1 MNNSTA
7 SRKLFLRKFA
17 RDELRIADN
26 APLSKIL
33 NELNMTE
40 DEFYP
45 AMERLVQFRKNE
57 MILLNSKK
65 AQKKEQL
72 KEKRAVA
79 YKKRVAK
86 KNVSKLVGSYIRSF
100 NVSVYEFLRE
110 SLKNHLGKN
119 VLVTGIFRDTSEAPE
134 SHDYTLPAS
143 VKSLSQYIARNY
155 YDLHHFRKDSDEDRL
170 KPGDSLVVMEG
181 TNINGDA
188 GMQSFADGPTNCMLT
203 PIKQWAQDKLNDA
216 KGKSTILRYITLG
229 NKIEDLVKTYST
241 GVPQDKIKEIC
252 NKLNISISV
261 SLPFQKNPY
270 ICERPDTK
278 TLTSF
283 KFLNPR
289 HNHVEEIIDLKNEII
304 VTPVKLGEIIE
315 ECQRTGTDYY
325 YTKNNRHIN
334 VVYTQGAVY
343 RLSHKYADFIHEFEI
358 KYNIASWKI
367 DAVKNPEL
375 TRFLTNS
382 CHYNCCMDFR
392 DVTDIGNCKKDLEMS
407 LKSLSEKYEDFVKQI
422 NTYMHPRIYSYKS
435 LIGMSYYFFSNTY
448 EDQLME
454 STYENEFN
462 ESSNTTQPSKKR
474 TSHILKNQPKITNFI
489 VNDVMETKPEVN
501 TVACDCVKLYPLGIS
516 YKEFAESSDE
526 YIKTLRNPFI
536 LMLKQYHKGT
546 YTKKLADTRE
556 EYNDTVRRITCY
568 YKQKCNMLMDLHEF
582 NTPESTEVKHIDQE
596 KCYKNFHTCKF
607 YDGFLTRITDFRVT
621 DKIEAPGIY
630 QITDICITNEK
641 FKRYNDFLHLYENGN
656 SYPHPALNFLSTM
669 GTFKILGGC
678 WGMTDDLDMDFKIDA
693 WSEVKDGLTCLERT
707 TFTDKDEGVPFYSKY
722 IGACNSIAYERSY
735 YLRGTEATA
744 QIIRG
749 NVDCEVDRFTQNNED
764 ADALLPIRVSSKKH
778 KVMHLSH
785 VTAFILEYARLNI
798 IEQLMNMKFEQIL
811 RVNSDGIY
819 FQGETP
825 ELCNNY
831 RVKPSDCFNQN
842 TGKFTTY
849 SDTDRFTSSTFFTD
863 DNIAPYEFGACRSF
877 FRTELAVGG
886 GGSGKTHFNLMDKG
900 QVNRMYVAPTWKL
913 ARNKQEEYGCSVGTH
928 ASLLNFDPTNN
939 PFANASVLIID
950 EVSMMTNEE
959 KTQIIEYYHSH
970 KLIFCG
976 DIHHQIPYV
985 TSFKP
990 VNSTVFNIQE
1000 LDNIMEFNS
1009 DYRAKCEKLKD
1020 LKQVIRDLIDMHI
1033 HTPPKEL
1040 LRKFN
1045 SIAEQDLI
1053 TRYTVNDMVLCCSNK
1068 RKDEFRDL
1076 LKGNKYYITK
1086 TTNKYSCGDIIITNE
1101 DIPKEFFPERRHAF
1115 TVHSIQGETCRTNL
1129 YISPEIMDMRMFYT
1143 AVSRAQT
1150 YDQIFIIR
1158 D

>member
-17 RDELRIADN
+17 RDDLRLADN

-40 DEFYP
+40 AEFYP

-57 MILLNSKK
+57 LALKNSKTLM
-65 AQKKEQL
+65 KKEQQ
-72 KEKRAVA
+72 KEKRRVA
-79 YKKRVAK
+79 YQKRVAK
-86 KNVSKLVGSYIRSF
+86 KKDVANKVLG
-100 NVSVYEFLRE
+100 VYTVTDDNRGFLF
-110 SLKNHLGKN
+110 LYNTLANYKGKN
-119 VLVTGIFRDTSEAPE
+119 ILVKSVPVDTSVASEIQTY
-134 SHDYTLPAS
+134 SLPS
-143 VKSLSQYIARNY
+143 NSKEFNHYVKDLWEKH
-155 YDLHHFRKDSDEDRL
+155 YDFRKNSEDDQL
-170 KPGDSLVVMEG
+170 KRGDSLVVMQG
-181 TNINGDA
+181 YAINGDA
-188 GMQSFADGPTNCMLT
+188 GQQSFADGPTNCMLT
-203 PIKQWAQDKLNDA
+203 PIKQWAKDKLNEA
-216 KGKSTILRYITLG
+216 KGKSSRERYVTLG
-229 NKIEDLVKTYST
+229 NKIEDLLKTYST

-252 NKLNISISV
+252 NKLNICITV

-278 TLTSF
+278 TLTTF

-343 RLSHKYADFIHEFEI
+343 RLSHTYADFIQEFEI
-358 KYNIASWKI
+358 EYNIASWKI
-367 DAVKNPEL
+367 DALKNPEL

-382 CHYNCCMDFR
+382 CHYNCCMDLNV
-392 DVTDIGNCKKDLEMS
+392 D
-407 LKSLSEKYEDFVKQI
+407 
-422 NTYMHPRIYSYKS
+422 
-435 LIGMSYYFFSNTY
+435 
-448 EDQLME
+448 
-454 STYENEFN
+454 
-462 ESSNTTQPSKKR
+462 
-474 TSHILKNQPKITNFI
+474 TS
-489 VNDVMETKPEVN
+489 
-501 TVACDCVKLYPLGIS
+501 
-516 YKEFAESSDE
+516 
-526 YIKTLRNPFI
+526 RNP
-536 LMLKQYHKGT
+536 LRGAL
-546 YTKKLADTRE
+546 
-556 EYNDTVRRITCY
+556 
-568 YKQKCNMLMDLHEF
+568 
-582 NTPESTEVKHIDQE
+582 VKHIDQE
-596 KCYKNFHTCKF
+596 KCYKNFHTCEF

-621 DKIEAPGIY
+621 DKIQSTGIY
-630 QITDICITNEK
+630 QITDICITNEQ
-641 FKRYNDFLHLYENGN
+641 FKRYNDFLHLYENMN
-656 SYPHPALNFLSTM
+656 SYPSPALHFLETV

-678 WGMTDDLDMDFKIDA
+678 WGMTDDLNMNFT
-693 WSEVKDGLTCLERT
+693 SLQMS
-707 TFTDKDEGVPFYSKY
+707 TFTDTDEKVPFYSKY
-722 IGACNSIAYERSY
+722 FGACNSIAYEKSY

-749 NVDCEVDRFTQNNED
+749 NVDCEVKRFTTPIDDKDPTQ
-764 ADALLPIRVSSKKH
+764 LLPIRVRSKKH

-831 RVKPSDCFNQN
+831 RVKPSDCFNQD

-849 SDTDRFTSSTFFTD
+849 SDTDRFTSSTFFAD
-863 DNIAPYEFGACRSF
+863 DNLAPYEFGACRSF

-900 QVNRMYVAPTWKL
+900 QVNPMYVAPTWKL

-950 EVSMMTNEE
+950 EVSMMTDEE
-959 KTQIIEYYHSH
+959 KTQIIKYYHSH

-976 DIHHQIPYV
+976 DINHQIPYV

-990 VNSTVFNIQE
+990 PKSTVFNMDG
-1000 LDNIMEFNS
+1000 LDNIMEFAS
-1009 DYRAKCEKLKD
+1009 DYRAKCEKLRD
-1020 LKQVIRDLIDMHI
+1020 LKELIRDMIDCHVR
-1033 HTPPKEL
+1033 TPPAEL

-1045 SIAEQDLI
+1045 SIAETDLVKQ
-1053 TRYTVNDMVLCCSNK
+1053 YTVHDMVLCCSNK

-1086 TTNKYSCGDIIITNE
+1086 TTNKYSCGDIIITDE

-1150 YDQIFIIR
+1150 HDQIFIIR

>member
-1 MNNSTA
+1 MNTSTA

-17 RDELRIADN
+17 RDDLRLADN

-40 DEFYP
+40 AEFYP

-203 PIKQWAQDKLNDA
+203 PIKQWAQDKLNEA
-216 KGKSTILRYITLG
+216 KGKSTKERYVTIS
-229 NKIEDLVKTYST
+229 NKIDDLIKTYST

-289 HNHVEEIIDLKNEII
+289 HNHVDEIIDLKNEII

-334 VVYTQGAVY
+334 AVYTQGAVY
-343 RLSHKYADFIHEFEI
+343 ILSHTYSDFIHAFEI
-358 KYNIASWKI
+358 EYNIASWKI
-367 DAVKNPEL
+367 DALKNPEL

-382 CHYNCCMDFR
+382 CHYNCCMDLNV
-392 DVTDIGNCKKDLEMS
+392 DTSI
-407 LKSLSEKYEDFVKQI
+407 
-422 NTYMHPRIYSYKS
+422 HPLRGA
-435 LIGMSYYFFSNTY
+435 L
-448 EDQLME
+448 
-454 STYENEFN
+454 
-462 ESSNTTQPSKKR
+462 
-474 TSHILKNQPKITNFI
+474 
-489 VNDVMETKPEVN
+489 VN
-501 TVACDCVKLYPLGIS
+501 
-516 YKEFAESSDE
+516 
-526 YIKTLRNPFI
+526 
-536 LMLKQYHKGT
+536 
-546 YTKKLADTRE
+546 
-556 EYNDTVRRITCY
+556 
-568 YKQKCNMLMDLHEF
+568 
-582 NTPESTEVKHIDQE
+582 HIDQE
-596 KCYKNFHTCKF
+596 KCYMNFYTCKF
-607 YDGFLTRITDFRVT
+607 YDGFLTRITDFRET

-630 QITDICITNEK
+630 QITDICITNEQ
-641 FKRYNDFLHLYENGN
+641 FKRYNDVLHLYENMN
-656 SYPHPALNFLSTM
+656 SYPHPALNFLKTV

-678 WGMTDDLDMDFKIDA
+678 WGMEDYLDMDFT
-693 WSEVKDGLTCLERT
+693 SLQMS
-707 TFTDKDEGVPFYSKY
+707 TFTDTDEGVPFYSKY

-735 YLRGTEATA
+735 YIRGTEATA
-744 QIIRG
+744 QIIRK
-749 NVDCEVDRFTQNNED
+749 NMDCEVDDNKVVRFSTPSDDNPT
-764 ADALLPIRVSSKKH
+764 ALLPIRVRSKKH

-831 RVKPSDCFNQN
+831 RVKPSKCFKQD

-849 SDTDRFTSSTFFTD
+849 SDTDRFTSSTFFAD
-863 DNIAPYEFGACRSF
+863 DNLTPYEFGPFRKF
-877 FRTELAVGG
+877 YRTELATGG
-886 GGSGKTHFNLMDKG
+886 GGSGKTHYNLMDRG
-900 QVNRMYVAPTWKL
+900 HVNPMYVAPTWKL

-950 EVSMMTNEE
+950 EVSMMTDEE
-959 KTQIIEYYHSH
+959 KMQIMEYYHSH

-985 TSFKP
+985 PSFKP
-990 VNSTVFNIQE
+990 ENSCVFSE
-1000 LDNIMEFNS
+1000 RHGFDHVVKFTS
-1009 DYRAKCEKLKD
+1009 DYRATCEKLRD
-1020 LKQVIRDLIDMHI
+1020 LKQVIRDLIDMGVRN
-1033 HTPPKEL
+1033 PSNEL

-1045 SIAEQDLI
+1045 SITEQDLI
-1053 TRYTVNDMVLCCSNK
+1053 KRYTVHDMVLCCSNK

-1086 TTNKYSCGDIIITNE
+1086 TTNKYSCGDIIIT
-1101 DIPKEFFPERRHAF
+1101 DDVIPAEFFPERRHAF

-1143 AVSRAQT
+1143 AISRAQT

>member
-17 RDELRIADN
+17 RDELRLPDN

-33 NELNMTE
+33 SELNMTE

-45 AMERLVQFRKNE
+45 NMERLVQFRKNE
-57 MILLNSKK
+57 LIIKQGK
-65 AQKKEQL
+65 TAQKKEQQ
-72 KEKRAVA
+72 KEKRRGA
-79 YKKRVAK
+79 YLKRVAK
-86 KNVSKLVGSYIRSF
+86 KKTPKVLGSYIMPPLGGG
-100 NVSVYEFLRE
+100 YAFLKE
-110 SLKNHLGKN
+110 SLINHLGKN
-119 VLVTGIFRDTSEAPE
+119 VLVTGIFRDIFEAPE
-134 SHDYTLPAS
+134 SHDYNLPAS
-143 VKSLSQYIARNY
+143 VKLLSQYIGRIY
-155 YDLHHFRKDSDEDRL
+155 YDLYHFRKDSDTDKL
-170 KPGDSLVVMEG
+170 KAGDSLVVMEG
-181 TNINGDA
+181 SAINGDA
-188 GMQSFADGPTNCMLT
+188 GIQSFADGPTNCMLT
-203 PIKQWAQDKLNDA
+203 PIKQWAQDKLNEA
-216 KGKSTILRYITLG
+216 KGESTKERYVTIS
-229 NKIEDLVKTYST
+229 NKIDELIKIYST

-252 NKLNISISV
+252 NKLKICITV
-261 SLPFQKNPY
+261 SLPFQRNPY

-278 TLTSF
+278 TLTTF

-304 VTPVKLGEIIE
+304 VSTVKLGEIIE

-334 VVYTQGAVY
+334 AVYTQGAVY
-343 RLSHKYADFIHEFEI
+343 ILSHTYADFIHAFEI
-358 KYNIASWKI
+358 EYNIASWKI
-367 DAVKNPEL
+367 DALKNPEL

-382 CHYNCCMDFR
+382 CHYNCCMDLNV
-392 DVTDIGNCKKDLEMS
+392 DTSI
-407 LKSLSEKYEDFVKQI
+407 
-422 NTYMHPRIYSYKS
+422 HPLRGA
-435 LIGMSYYFFSNTY
+435 L
-448 EDQLME
+448 
-454 STYENEFN
+454 
-462 ESSNTTQPSKKR
+462 
-474 TSHILKNQPKITNFI
+474 
-489 VNDVMETKPEVN
+489 VN
-501 TVACDCVKLYPLGIS
+501 
-516 YKEFAESSDE
+516 
-526 YIKTLRNPFI
+526 
-536 LMLKQYHKGT
+536 
-546 YTKKLADTRE
+546 
-556 EYNDTVRRITCY
+556 
-568 YKQKCNMLMDLHEF
+568 
-582 NTPESTEVKHIDQE
+582 HIDQE
-596 KCYKNFHTCKF
+596 KCYMNFYTCKF
-607 YDGFLTRITDFRVT
+607 YDGFLTRITDFRET

-630 QITDICITNEK
+630 QITDICITNEQ
-641 FKRYNDFLHLYENGN
+641 FKRYNDVLHLYENMN
-656 SYPHPALNFLSTM
+656 SYPHPALNFLKTV

-678 WGMTDDLDMDFKIDA
+678 WGMEDYLDMDFT
-693 WSEVKDGLTCLERT
+693 SLQMS
-707 TFTDKDEGVPFYSKY
+707 TFTDTDEGVPFYSKY

-744 QIIRG
+744 QIIRK
-749 NVDCEVDRFTQNNED
+749 NMDCEVDDNKVVRFSTPSDDNPT
-764 ADALLPIRVSSKKH
+764 ALLPIRVRSTKH

-831 RVKPSDCFNQN
+831 RVKPSKCFKQD

-849 SDTDRFTSSTFFTD
+849 SDTDRFTSSTFFAD
-863 DNIAPYEFGACRSF
+863 DNLTPYEFRPF
-877 FRTELAVGG
+877 RKFYRTELATGG
-886 GGSGKTHFNLMDKG
+886 GGSGKTHYNLMDRG
-900 QVNRMYVAPTWKL
+900 QVNPMYVAPTWKL

-950 EVSMMTNEE
+950 EVSMMTDEE
-959 KTQIIEYYHSH
+959 KMQIMEYYHSH

-985 TSFKP
+985 PSFKP
-990 VNSTVFNIQE
+990 ENSCVFSMHGF
-1000 LDNIMEFNS
+1000 DHVVKFTS
-1009 DYRAKCEKLKD
+1009 DYRATCEKLRD
-1020 LKQVIRDLIDMHI
+1020 LKQVIRDLIDMGVRN
-1033 HTPPKEL
+1033 PSNEL

-1045 SIAEQDLI
+1045 SITEQDLI
-1053 TRYTVNDMVLCCSNK
+1053 KRYTVHDMVLCCSNK

-1086 TTNKYSCGDIIITNE
+1086 TTNKYSCGDIIIT
-1101 DIPKEFFPERRHAF
+1101 DDVIPAEFFPERRHAF

-1150 YDQIFIIR
+1150 CEQIFIIR

>member
-17 RDELRIADN
+17 RDDLRLSDN

-33 NELNMTE
+33 KELNTTE
-40 DEFYP
+40 EEFYP
-45 AMERLVQFRKNE
+45 NMERLVQFRKNE

-65 AQKKEQL
+65 AQKKEQQ

-86 KNVSKLVGSYIRSF
+86 KNESKVLGSYIMPD
-100 NVSVYEFLRE
+100 NVGVYDFLKE
-110 SLKNHLGKN
+110 SLKNHLGKT
-119 VLVTGIFRDTSEAPE
+119 VLVTGISRDTSEAPE
-134 SHDYTLPAS
+134 SHDYTLPTS
-143 VKSLSQYIARNY
+143 FKSFSQYIGMKY
-155 YDLHHFRKDSDEDRL
+155 YDSHDFRKNSDKNRL
-170 KPGDSLVVMEG
+170 KPGDSLVVLEG
-181 TNINGDA
+181 TTINGNA
-188 GMQSFADGPTNCMLT
+188 GMQSFADGATNCMLT
-203 PIKQWAQDKLNDA
+203 PIKQWAQDKLNEA

-229 NKIEDLVKTYST
+229 NKIEDLVKTYSN

-252 NKLNISISV
+252 NKLNISICV

-278 TLTSF
+278 TLTTF

-304 VTPVKLGEIIE
+304 VTAVKLGEIIE

-343 RLSHKYADFIHEFEI
+343 RLSHEYADFIHEFEI
-358 KYNIASWKI
+358 EYNVASWKI
-367 DAVKNPEL
+367 DALKQPEL

-382 CHYNCCMDFR
+382 CHYNCCMDLNI
-392 DVTDIGNCKKDLEMS
+392 D
-407 LKSLSEKYEDFVKQI
+407 
-422 NTYMHPRIYSYKS
+422 
-435 LIGMSYYFFSNTY
+435 
-448 EDQLME
+448 
-454 STYENEFN
+454 
-462 ESSNTTQPSKKR
+462 
-474 TSHILKNQPKITNFI
+474 
-489 VNDVMETKPEVN
+489 
-501 TVACDCVKLYPLGIS
+501 
-516 YKEFAESSDE
+516 
-526 YIKTLRNPFI
+526 TLRNP
-536 LMLKQYHKGT
+536 LRGAL
-546 YTKKLADTRE
+546 
-556 EYNDTVRRITCY
+556 
-568 YKQKCNMLMDLHEF
+568 
-582 NTPESTEVKHIDQE
+582 VKHIDQK
-596 KCYKNFHTCKF
+596 KCYKNFHTCKY

-669 GTFKILGGC
+669 GTFKIIGGC
-678 WGMTDDLDMDFKIDA
+678 WGMGGKLDLDFTSLQM
-693 WSEVKDGLTCLERT
+693 S
-707 TFTDKDEGVPFYSKY
+707 TFTDNDEKVPFYSKY

-744 QIIRG
+744 QGIRG
-749 NVDCEVDRFTQNNED
+749 NVECEVERFSNQITEQD
-764 ADALLPIRVSSKKH
+764 PTKLLPIRVSSKKH

-785 VTAFILEYARLNI
+785 VTAYILEYARLNI

-825 ELCNNY
+825 EQCNNY

-863 DNIAPYEFGACRSF
+863 DNLAPYDFGPFRQF
-877 FRTELAVGG
+877 YRTELAVGG
-886 GGSGKTHFNLMDKG
+886 GGSGKTHFNLMDRG
-900 QVNRMYVAPTWKL
+900 QVNPMYVAPTWKL

-990 VNSTVFNIQE
+990 VNSTVFNIQG
-1000 LDNIMEFNS
+1000 LDNIMEFTS
-1009 DYRAKCEKLKD
+1009 DYRATCEKLKD
-1020 LKQVIRDLIDMHI
+1020 LKQVIRDLIDMGVRN
-1033 HTPPKEL
+1033 PSNEL

-1068 RKDEFRDL
+1068 RKDEFRDCL
-1076 LKGNKYYITK
+1076 QGNKYYITK
-1086 TTNKYSCGDIIITNE
+1086 TTNKYSCGDIIITNTE
-1101 DIPKEFFPERRHAF
+1101 IPAEFFPERRHAF

-1143 AVSRAQT
+1143 AISRAQT